1 MALSGVIYGSTN
13 NKYITCYISWS
24 AVQNK
29 IENYSDV
36 TANLYYSRTNSGY
49 STHGTWNGAIGID
62 GNVVSASRSISI
74 TYNSNTFAIG
84 NTVRVYHN
92 NEGKKTLY
100 INASGGISGTSLS
113 STNCGGTVTLDDIP
127 RVSTLSCTNANVGE
141 NPTIYIGKA
150 DANYTDTITYS
161 FGTLTGTIAT
171 DSLASQITSW
181 TIPESFYD
189 EMTTVSQKS
198 CTLST
203 TTKNGDVT
211 LGTNTYT
218 FTVSVNPEICS
229 PIMNPTVIDT
239 NSVTKTLTGNENTL
253 VKYYST
259 ATATINAEARNGA
272 TIVSQTINSLETT
285 GNAVFTN
292 VQTNKFVFSVKDSR
306 GLITSQTITKNMV
319 DYLNLTSSIEVT
331 IPTTDGKVTLKTNG
345 LYFNGSFGA
354 IDNSLT
360 ASYRISESG
369 TWGNWISFTPTLKDN
384 SYSAIVNIT
393 GLDYR
398 LPYQFEVK
406 LEDKLSNSSSV
417 SQVVRAIPLFE
428 WDDNS
433 FDFHIKPT
441 FDSNPLVIGDTNG
454 NVPIIK
460 GGTGGNTT
468 ELARKNLQ
476 IAMQPKLLWSG
487 SWSSGSITVPD
498 FSKYKF
504 YFVQTSDGDGA
515 FCWVDFSLLLGGGMY
530 PLTGSG
536 GQMVYTVRAHVD
548 NDTLTL
554 ENSYAIL
561 RPKESI
567 NGGQYTRTIIS
578 ICGLLLN
585 DDVL

>member
-1 MALSGVIYGSTN
+1 MALNGIIYGSTN

-113 STNCGGTVTLDDIP
+113 ATYCGGTVTLDDIP

-198 CTLST
+198 CTLTT
-203 TTKNGDVT
+203 TTKNGDVV

-229 PIMNPTVIDT
+229 PLLNPTVIDT
-239 NSVTKTLTGNENTL
+239 NTVTKSLTGNENTL

-354 IDNSLT
+354 IDNSLK

-369 TWGNWISFTPTLKDN
+369 TWGNWITFTPTLKDN
-384 SYSAIVNIT
+384 SYSAIINIT

-433 FDFHIKPT
+433 FDFHIEPT
-441 FDSNPLVIGDTNG
+441 YNGNPIGLSIDKIYPVGSIYMSVTDVSPSSLFGGTWERIKDTFILAAGDTYAAGSTGGEAEHTLTTAEMPYHSHTILLNSASSVSYDTWDYSYGASKANRNYYSQAPAEPVIG
-454 NVPIIK
+454 
-460 GGTGGNTT
+460 
-468 ELARKNLQ
+468 
-476 IAMQPKLLWSG
+476 
-487 SWSSGSITVPD
+487 
-498 FSKYKF
+498 
-504 YFVQTSDGDGA
+504 GA
-515 FCWVDFSLLLGGGMY
+515 G
-530 PLTGSG
+530 GSG
-536 GQMVYTVRAHVD
+536 AHNNMPPYLAVY
-548 NDTLTL
+548 
-554 ENSYAIL
+554 IW
-561 RPKESI
+561 K
-567 NGGQYTRTIIS
+567 RTA
-578 ICGLLLN
+578 
-585 DDVL
+585 